1 MNPKEIQERLTD
13 VQEMA
18 MDLEER
24 IAVLEKREQVPAEP
38 VDIGP
43 VLHELELLRQM
54 FSHLQEEY
62 QSYFKQK
69 PSITKNFRFL
79 FFPERNPKL
88 YYTIVFGR
96 LLPWGTLLAAV
107 IGITILGGKAL
118 AVYDHKSQT
127 EENQHYQKAWQYLR
141 QRVSPKTISAIDDAW
156 EKTK

>member
-1 MNPKEIQERLTD
+1 MNPKEIHERLTD
-13 VQEMA
+13 VQEMV

-24 IAVLEKREQVPAEP
+24 ITDLEKREPVPAEH

-43 VLHELELLRQM
+43 VLNELQLLRQM

-62 QSYFKQK
+62 QSYFQQK

-79 FFPERNPKL
+79 FFPDRNPKL

-107 IGITILGGKAL
+107 ISVAILGSKGLAL
-118 AVYDHKSQT
+118 CDHKLQT
-127 EENQHYQKAWQYLR
+127 DEDQHYQKAWQYLE
-141 QRVSPKTISAIDDAW
+141 QHVSPKTINAMDDAW

>member
-18 MDLEER
+18 LTLEER
-24 IAVLEKREQVPAEP
+24 ITDLEKREQVPPEH

-43 VLHELELLRQM
+43 VLNELQLLRQM

-69 PSITKNFRFL
+69 PSITKNIRFL

-107 IGITILGGKAL
+107 ISVAILGGKGL
-118 AVYDHKSQT
+118 AVYDHKLQT
-127 EENQHYQKAWQYLR
+127 EEDQHYQKAWQYLG
-141 QRVSPKTISAIDDAW
+141 QHVSPKTINAMDDAW
-156 EKTK
+156 QKTK

>member
-62 QSYFKQK
+62 QGYFKQK
-69 PSITKNFRFL
+69 PSVNWSFRFL
-79 FFPERNPKL
+79 LFPERNPKL

-107 IGITILGGKAL
+107 MTIAVLGDKAL
-118 AVYDHKSQT
+118 DVYDHKSQT
-127 EENQHYQKAWQYLR
+127 EESLHYQKAWQYLG
-141 QRVSPKTISAIDDAW
+141 QHVSPKTINAMDDAW

>member
-1 MNPKEIQERLTD
+1 MNPKEILERLTD

-18 MDLEER
+18 MALEER
-24 IAVLEKREQVPAEP
+24 ITDLEKREQVHAEP
-38 VDIGP
+38 VDLEPFLG
-43 VLHELELLRQM
+43 ELRLLREM

-69 PSITKNFRFL
+69 PSINKNFRFL

-96 LLPWGTLLAAV
+96 LLPWGTLLATV
-107 IGITILGGKAL
+107 ISVAILGGKAL
-118 AVYDHKSQT
+118 ALYDHKLET
-127 EENQHYQKAWQYLR
+127 EDDLHYQKAWQYLG
-141 QRVSPKTISAIDDAW
+141 QHVSPKTTNAMDDAW